1 MLNAALVIAKN
12 SKITIKISIRRKA
25 EIKIIICKLLKTPTF
40 INAENPINNIASKK
54 VIKIEIPNTLNIKEP
69 KPLNLGIK

>member
-12 SKITIKISIRRKA
+12 NRTTINISMRRNA

-40 INAENPINNIASKK
+40 INAENPINNIASKN
-54 VIKIEIPNTLNIKEP
+54 VIKIEIPNIFSIKEP
-69 KPLNLGIK
+69 KPLSLGKK